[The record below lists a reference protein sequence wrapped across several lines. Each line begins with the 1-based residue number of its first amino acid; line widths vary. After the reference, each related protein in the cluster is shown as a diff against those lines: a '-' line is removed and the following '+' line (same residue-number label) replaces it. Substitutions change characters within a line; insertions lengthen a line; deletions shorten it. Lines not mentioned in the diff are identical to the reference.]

1 MGVGGCE
8 CVSMPCLRVWCQKRT
23 NLIVENVLYVNS
35 RHRDHPTPAIV
46 SVIVKHACG
55 INQAFWEGKRS
66 GSQMAVLDHVCVIW
80 VHIKSKTGRAHPSR
94 RLCSGGRSSSLST
107 TLSML
112 PFKVTGR
119 FLPLLLVRVGSS
131 RVLRDG
137 LTCLLFALCF
147 PRCYLL
153 YVWK

>member
-1 MGVGGCE
+1 MSLGAGGMEEGVGVGGCE

-94 RLCSGGRSSSLST
+94 LSAQEGGAPACP
-107 TLSML
+107 L
-112 PFKVTGR
+112 PSR
-119 FLPLLLVRVGSS
+119 RCLLKS
-131 RVLRDG
+131 RDVSFPFF
-137 LTCLLFALCF
+137 LFALEAAVF
-147 PRCYLL
+147 SEM
-153 YVWK
+153 V